1 MRSDSIES
9 LLLRHYG
16 DDAAA
21 PAGLETRLLASV
33 RQEAAELRKQERVAV
48 SLGEQRISRRKA
60 VRWVALSTAGLSIV
74 SMGMEGLQ
82 MLETALAGQDVT
94 QPSYP

>member
-16 DDAAA
+16 DDAPA

-33 RQEAAELRKQERVAV
+33 RQEAAELSKQERIAV
-48 SLGEQRISRRKA
+48 GLGEQRISRRKA
-60 VRWVALSTAGLSIV
+60 VRWVALGTAGLSIV
-74 SMGMEGLQ
+74 SMGLEGLQ
-82 MLETALAGQDVT
+82 MLETALAGQDIT